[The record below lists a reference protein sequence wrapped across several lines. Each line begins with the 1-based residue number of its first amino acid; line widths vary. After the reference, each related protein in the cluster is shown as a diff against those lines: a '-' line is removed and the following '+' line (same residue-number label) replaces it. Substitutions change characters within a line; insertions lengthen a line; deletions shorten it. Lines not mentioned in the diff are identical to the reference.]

1 MTSQNAEEFI
11 GRELGVRT
19 VFVHE
24 NFSGESHP
32 AARLKSKQYS
42 SFSCNGKKCLH
53 IKGELFDR
61 LVGAGAHI
69 LGPPAIKGLRARGE
83 PLLVKRSPVFCLQ
96 VRFSKLKISCVLTLP
111 LLQLL
116 GCNIVF
122 SGYRRKADVKN
133 MLQKVT
139 S

>member
-1 MTSQNAEEFI
+1 M
-11 GRELGVRT
+11 GV
-19 VFVHE
+19 
-24 NFSGESHP
+24 
-32 AARLKSKQYS
+32 
-42 SFSCNGKKCLH
+42 
-53 IKGELFDR
+53 
-61 LVGAGAHI
+61 GAHI

-96 VRFSKLKISCVLTLP
+96 VRHLIYVDCLILS

-122 SGYRRKADVKN
+122 SGYRRKSDVKN

-139 S
+139 F